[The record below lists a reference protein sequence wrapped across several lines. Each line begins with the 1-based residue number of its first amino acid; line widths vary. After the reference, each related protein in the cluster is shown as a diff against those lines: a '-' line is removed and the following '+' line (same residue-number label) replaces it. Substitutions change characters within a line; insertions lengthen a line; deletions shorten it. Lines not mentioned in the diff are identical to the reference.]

1 MIRKRAKR
9 LAGAVL
15 AAGAVTAMPIS
26 GICPEKPGICLFSR
40 KMGDTPRQ

>member
-1 MIRKRAKR
+1 MVRKRAKR

-15 AAGAVTAMPIS
+15 AAGV
-26 GICPEKPGICLFSR
+26 ICLLSR